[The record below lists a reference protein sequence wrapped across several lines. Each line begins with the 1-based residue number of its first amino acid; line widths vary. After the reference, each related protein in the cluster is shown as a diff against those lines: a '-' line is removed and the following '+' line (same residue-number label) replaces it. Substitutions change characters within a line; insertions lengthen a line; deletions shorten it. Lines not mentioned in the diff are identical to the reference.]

1 MAPPPGPYRAF
12 CGSWAAGQPLD
23 YDASYNTT
31 QFLAATGRYATNGC
45 EFRQLPQDVPWL
57 RALYSDAELE
67 FSSLPVVDWA
77 ASYGAVPVALCAVYL
92 LLSLW
97 AGPACMRARGPV
109 PCKNQLA
116 VWNLLLAVFSAAG
129 FLRTAPHLLFYA
141 WRSGGWA
148 SVCAPAETAF
158 GQGAVGLW
166 VMLFIFS
173 KIPELVDTVFLV
185 IAKKPVIFLH
195 WYHHS
200 TVLLYC
206 AWRAR
211 RAARPSAAPALPGL
225 LTRGAA
231 RPPRITPPPT
241 HTHAP
246 PPQAGTL
253 TPRAPLRACTLC
265 P

>member
-1 MAPPPGPYRAF
+1 MAPPGPYDVF
-12 CGSWAAGQPLD
+12 CGTWAGGRPLG

-31 QFLAATGRYATNGC
+31 QYLAAAGRYATNGC

-67 FSSLPVVDWA
+67 FSSLHFVDWA
-77 ASYGAVPVALCAVYL
+77 ASNGAVPVVLCAVYL

-97 AGPACMRARGPV
+97 AGPRCMAARSAV

-116 VWNLLLAVFSAAG
+116 VWNLLLAAFSAAG

-195 WYHHS
+195 WYHHF

-206 AWRAR
+206 ACALVLGTRAGSPPR
-211 RAARPSAAPALPGL
+211 CPPPFTPCSLSPNAAAPPL
-225 LTRGAA
+225 L
-231 RPPRITPPPT
+231 
-241 HTHAP
+241 AP
-246 PPQAGTL
+246 CLQAGTP